1 MQWIGWRQCY
11 NRCVLLLFLSVWLS
25 STHATAVFHDVNSQL
40 LLDPHVEFALS
51 DSTQRPENVKW
62 VDDARQLD
70 RLPHHFLHFRVNIQN
85 ALPNPQPVWFSVG
98 FPAIKTLAVRYENH
112 TWHTGDALP
121 FSSREV
127 NVSNYHFPLIL
138 PSNNIVT
145 VEGYMQGE
153 ILRYNFVLGT
163 PEYFSNM
170 YAKTIQ
176 RDMMFF
182 GAMLLLCALTFIV
195 FIASRRMVF
204 LSFTAF
210 ILAITFWFYRVFGY
224 AFEHLYPNHPEIH
237 DVTYAIS
244 IYAVLLSS
252 FWVLLATLSK
262 RNYRVFGANTIKW
275 LCISL
280 PFVGLATWELM
291 GLDMAL
297 RLPLLL
303 LLPFMI
309 IASVVITVEHKRGS
323 DTAKWLA
330 AAMFPVSLST
340 LVLVVVALFEI
351 NYPFD
356 VVTTFMFGV
365 AFTCVFM
372 VVFTAHYLVGV
383 IQRERD
389 AQKQTA
395 ELKAQQTEKLEVLV
409 RERTR
414 ALEDMNTKL
423 TELASKDALTDLP
436 NRRTIDL
443 FIDNSFIPSS
453 PPCVAIFIALLDLDH
468 FKNINDTHGHD
479 VGDIVLQAIA
489 KVLSPLNS
497 PYQVAGRFGGEE
509 FAIIRRIE
517 DKIPEY
523 GQVEDAKQAF
533 AQLLNRVHKEIN
545 DIKLDALDG
554 REVGAC
560 IGWATCSDANH
571 IIETFRRADNAL
583 YTAKDNGRNLIVSA
597 D

>member
-1 MQWIGWRQCY
+1 MQWVRWRQCY
-11 NRCVLLLFLSVWLS
+11 NRCVLLLLLSLWLNS
-25 STHATAVFHDVNSQL
+25 AIAAAVFSDTNSQL

-51 DSTQRPENVKW
+51 DSTQRPENAKW
-62 VDDARQLD
+62 IDDVSQLD
-70 RLPHHFLHFRVNIQN
+70 RLPHHFLHFRVNIQST
-85 ALPNPQPVWFSVG
+85 LPSPQPVWFSVG
-98 FPAIKTLAVRYENH
+98 FPALKTLVVRYENDQ
-112 TWHTGDALP
+112 WHTGDALP

-127 NVSNYHFPLIL
+127 SVPNYHFPLLL
-138 PSNNIVT
+138 PSNGNATI
-145 VEGYMQGE
+145 EGYMQGE
-153 ILRYNFVLGT
+153 ILRYTFMLGT

-170 YAKTIQ
+170 YAQTLQ
-176 RDMMFF
+176 RDMTFF
-182 GAMLLLCALTFIV
+182 GAMTLLSVLAFIV
-195 FIASRRMVF
+195 FIASRKKVF

-224 AFEHLYPNHPEIH
+224 AFEHLYPNHPEFH
-237 DVTYAIS
+237 DLTYAIS
-244 IYAVLLSS
+244 IYGVLMSS
-252 FWVLLATLSK
+252 FWVLLASLSK
-262 RNYRVFGANTIKW
+262 RNHRVFGATTIKW
-275 LCISL
+275 LCFLL
-280 PFVGLATWELM
+280 PIAGVFTWKFM

-297 RLPLLL
+297 RLPVLALVPL
-303 LLPFMI
+303 ML
-309 IASVVITVEHKRGS
+309 IASVVIIVEHKRGS

-330 AAMFPVSLST
+330 GAMFPVSLST
-340 LVLVVVALFEI
+340 LILIVVTLFEV

-356 VVTTFMFGV
+356 LVTTFMFGV
-365 AFTCVFM
+365 AITCVFM

-383 IQRERD
+383 VQRERD

-414 ALEDMNTKL
+414 ALEEMNAKL
-423 TELASKDALTDLP
+423 TELASTDALTKLP

-443 FIDNSFIPSS
+443 FIDNSFLPSS
-453 PPCVAIFIALLDLDH
+453 PSCIAIFIALLDLDH
-468 FKNINDTHGHD
+468 FKNINDTLGHD
-479 VGDIVLQAIA
+479 VGDIVLQAVA

-517 DKIPEY
+517 DKKPEC
-523 GQVEDAKQAF
+523 GQLEDAKQAF

-545 DIKLDALDG
+545 LIEIDELDNRKLG
-554 REVGAC
+554 SC
-560 IGWATCSDANH
+560 IGWATCSDANY